1 MLAESDGASFVIIVA
16 FLSSD
21 VIGWCSRR
29 ATALNSRHLPPH
41 QASAAAAWR
50 TAASFGVQRV
60 RG

>member
-41 QASAAAAWR
+41 QASAAAAAWR
-50 TAASFGVQRV
+50 NCC
-60 RG
+60 